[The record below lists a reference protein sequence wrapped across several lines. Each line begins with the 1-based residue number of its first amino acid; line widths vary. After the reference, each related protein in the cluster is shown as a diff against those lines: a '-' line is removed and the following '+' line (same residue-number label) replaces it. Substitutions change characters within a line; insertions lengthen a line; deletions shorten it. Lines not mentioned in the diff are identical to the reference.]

1 MVAERLAGAGW
12 RILGTNVRVGRSE
25 LDIVAVDPG
34 PPRELVVVEVRANR
48 ASGFGAPEERV
59 DRAKLRSVYRGA
71 LGLRASSV
79 LEDGTLVPRLAL
91 RVDLISIELR
101 STLGGT
107 IAAGTFRHLRGV
119 IA

>member
-1 MVAERLAGAGW
+1 MVAERLARAGW
-12 RILGTNVRVGRSE
+12 RILGSNVRVGRSE

-34 PPRELVVVEVRANR
+34 PPSQLVVVEVRANR
-48 ASGFGAPEERV
+48 GSAFGAPEERV
-59 DRAKLRSVYRGA
+59 DRSKLRSVYRGA
-71 LGLRASSV
+71 LRLRASSA
-79 LEDGTLVPRLAL
+79 LDDGTPVPRLAL
-91 RVDLISIELR
+91 RVDVISVELR